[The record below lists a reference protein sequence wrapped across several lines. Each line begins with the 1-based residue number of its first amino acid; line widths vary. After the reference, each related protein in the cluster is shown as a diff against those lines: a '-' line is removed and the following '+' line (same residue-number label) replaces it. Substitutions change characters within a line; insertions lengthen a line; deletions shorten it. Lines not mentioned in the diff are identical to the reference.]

1 MVRFAWADGWVLT
14 LLDLLW
20 FGPLV
25 VFFFFVRHWCLSR
38 ARESDLGRVG
48 AR

>member
-25 VFFFFVRHWCLSR
+25 FFFFCEALVF
-38 ARESDLGRVG
+38 ESSERI
-48 AR
+48 